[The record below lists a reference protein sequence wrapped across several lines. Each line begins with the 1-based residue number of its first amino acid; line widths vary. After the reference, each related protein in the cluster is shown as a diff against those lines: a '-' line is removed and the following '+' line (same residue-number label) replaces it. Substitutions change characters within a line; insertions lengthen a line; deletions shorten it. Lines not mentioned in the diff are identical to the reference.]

1 MLPLQAGGPGVGTG
15 DTGGDTGGGG
25 GAGGGGGVGTGVPA
39 QLTRLPA
46 SLLIRS
52 STPARGMCPGQRAAA
67 GDMETWTLCSVLGDT
82 EDTGSIELEQSFTIT
97 EKAPTWT
104 LSLLT

>member
-1 MLPLQAGGPGVGTG
+1 M
-15 DTGGDTGGGG
+15 
-25 GAGGGGGVGTGVPA
+25 GTGVPA

-67 GDMETWTLCSVLGDT
+67 GDMETWTLCSALGDT
-82 EDTGSIELEQSFTIT
+82 EDTGSIEL
-97 EKAPTWT
+97 
-104 LSLLT
+104 

>member
-1 MLPLQAGGPGVGTG
+1 M
-15 DTGGDTGGGG
+15 
-25 GAGGGGGVGTGVPA
+25 GTGVPA

-82 EDTGSIELEQSFTIT
+82 EDTGSIELKSFTIT

-104 LSLLT
+104 LFLLTLQCQFSIVS

>member
-1 MLPLQAGGPGVGTG
+1 MSRAVLPLQAGGPGGGTG
-15 DTGGDTGGGG
+15 DAGGDTGGGA

-67 GDMETWTLCSVLGDT
+67 GDMETWTPCSVLGDT
-82 EDTGSIELEQSFTIT
+82 EDTGSIEL
-97 EKAPTWT
+97 
-104 LSLLT
+104 